1 MLATNVNWSNYCNVK
16 NAGKVIGKLKKFPR
30 KTRPVEQ
37 KKF

>member
-1 MLATNVNWSNYCNVK
+1 MLATHVNWNNYCNVK
-16 NAGKVIGKLKKFPR
+16 NAGKVNWEKKFPR